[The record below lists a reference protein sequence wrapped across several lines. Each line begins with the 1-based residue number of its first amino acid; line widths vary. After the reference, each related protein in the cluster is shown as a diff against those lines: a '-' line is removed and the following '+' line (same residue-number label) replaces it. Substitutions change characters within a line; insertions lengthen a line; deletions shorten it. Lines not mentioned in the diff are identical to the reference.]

1 MHRSL
6 NYINNKLM
14 LGKAILRFGECMKSL
29 PFRPVLQKELVG
41 TFMLF
46 LIMILIPSLTQN
58 SSAFSTSSFAER
70 ETPLQLISLQSP
82 GHTPPVLTEDQLAA
96 LTIYLEARGESFAGK
111 LAVAAVIRN
120 RMKAKY
126 QSDGTVKG
134 TVLKRLQFQPW
145 NHAKP
150 EEARFRIS
158 HSRMR
163 DSLLAWRMVQDGRNV
178 VQGALLFYNPRLVKT
193 PFWATVSHKVASI
206 GGHEFFVP
214 PGRSQV

>member
-1 MHRSL
+1 MPDGTYTMLHALRHICRFTIIL
-6 NYINNKLM
+6 GAVILLIVILPTGTNNS
-14 LGKAILRFGECMKSL
+14 A
-29 PFRPVLQKELVG
+29 
-41 TFMLF
+41 
-46 LIMILIPSLTQN
+46 
-58 SSAFSTSSFAER
+58 AFSPFILVQKN
-70 ETPLQLISLQSP
+70 TPEPQVVVTEPLIDTVMPLS
-82 GHTPPVLTEDQLAA
+82 DDRLAA

-150 EEARFRIS
+150 EDVRHRIS
-158 HSRMR
+158 ESRMH
-163 DSLLAWRMVQDGRNV
+163 DSLLAWRMVQDGRSI
-178 VQGALLFYNPRLVKT
+178 VQGALLFYNPRLVQT
-193 PFWATVSHKVASI
+193 PRWAMVSHKVASI

-214 PGRSQV
+214 PGRLQV